1 MKLRETGRR
10 QFVRVLVAAVFL
22 STLCLPV
29 SGTAAGQEQNS
40 ALPALQV
47 VVLVDESGSL
57 GEADVTREKEA
68 ARTIVYSV
76 LAPGSVISVVGFG
89 SSNGPGQSAV
99 QVACPPT
106 TLDSAQQRDS
116 LAGCVGGLHRRAP
129 DEGDGTDH
137 AAALQQALGFVGAA
151 KPEKKVVF
159 LLTDGKLDVSDS
171 PAWGDTPARRNGAA
185 SAKVQ
190 ETLNDLD
197 RAGAQVWPLGFG
209 KVDNAALR
217 GFAKGKSCTPSVAD
231 PHEQVTPS
239 SLELTAAVQEA
250 FSSASCVKYGP
261 LDTGNVPKGGSTEL
275 TVEIPAVASDAS
287 ILVYKRDPRVQVE
300 YLPPSGTAP
309 APRAGGSH
317 FEFAGQNTE
326 TEALRITD
334 PEPGR
339 WTVRLSSADVPAQD
353 VAATVAYQAV
363 VKAYLTVNPPQ
374 PAAGQPVDV
383 TMQVWARNRAVTD
396 PGTLQGL
403 SFKTVVAGASG
414 RPLGDITLSDLDR
427 DGTFTGQ
434 IGLPADATGALTFT
448 GTVTGVGIGG
458 DTRVLSTSVQNGS
471 APVRAQILFDTNTA
485 AVTPGGTITG
495 TISMTNNSG
504 RPVPT
509 RLEIAAPTAGA
520 TISVEPGSAV
530 VPVGVTTIPFTLKFG
545 SGTVTGSNAA
555 TLRVVADGTPS
566 ATVAERRFAI
576 DVEPE
581 PGIFEK
587 LFWLWVGLA
596 IVVVGLLVFGFAK
609 LRARRSAACVRGLQ
623 VRLFKG
629 SAEIAALEP
638 QDGAVMEF
646 GFVVYHDFTGRQLQ
660 PAGPGDAEVYGV
672 RRTGSNVRLKP
683 PLGDPVVLTPG
694 QRHDL
699 GDEHV
704 LVILDQRTTGMVSDP
719 TVGTGFG
726 LSGGA
731 TPASGASSSDTGG
744 YADPFGERAVPGVP
758 ASMPSAS
765 GGYSR
770 SDRDDSFTG
779 GNPFADE
786 PFGGVPPAGGGS
798 YHDPS
803 NPFATD

>member
-1 MKLRETGRR
+1 M
-10 QFVRVLVAAVFL
+10 
-22 STLCLPV
+22 
-29 SGTAAGQEQNS
+29 SGSASGQEQDS

-57 GEADVTREKEA
+57 GEPDVAREKEA
-68 ARTIVYSV
+68 ARTIVYSA

-106 TLDSAQQRDS
+106 ALDSAQQRDS
-116 LAGCVGGLHRRAP
+116 LAGCIGGLHRRAP
-129 DEGDGTDH
+129 AEGDGTDH
-137 AAALQQALGFVGAA
+137 ATALQQALGFVGAA
-151 KPEKKVVF
+151 KPEKKLIF

-185 SAKVQ
+185 AAKVQ

-209 KVDNAALR
+209 KVDNAALH

-239 SLELTAAVQEA
+239 SAELTAAVQEA

-261 LDTGNVPKGGSTEL
+261 LDTGNVPKGGSVEL
-275 TVEIPAVASDAS
+275 TVEIPPVAGDAS

-300 YLPPSGTAP
+300 YLPPSGTTP
-309 APRAGGSH
+309 APRAGGSR

-353 VAATVAYQAV
+353 VAATVAYQAT

-396 PGTLQGL
+396 AGTLQGL
-403 SFKTVVAGASG
+403 TFKTVVTGASG
-414 RPLGDITLSDLDR
+414 RPLGDVTLSDPDR

-434 IGLPADATGALTFT
+434 VGLPADATGALTFT

-458 DTRVLSTSVQNGS
+458 DTRVLSTSVQNGP
-471 APVRAQILFDTNTA
+471 APVQAQILFDTNTA
-485 AVTPGGTITG
+485 AVNPGGTVTG
-495 TISMTNNSG
+495 TIAMTNNSG
-504 RPVPT
+504 RPVPA
-509 RLEIAAPTAGA
+509 RLEIASPTAGA
-520 TISVEPGSAV
+520 SISVEPGSAV
-530 VPVGVTTIPFTLKFG
+530 VPVGVTTIPFTLRFG
-545 SGTVTGSNAA
+545 ADTVEGSNAA
-555 TLRVVADGTPS
+555 TLRVVTDGAAPV
-566 ATVAERRFAI
+566 TVAERLFAT

-581 PGIFEK
+581 PTILEK
-587 LFWLWVGLA
+587 LFWVWVALGIVLA
-596 IVVVGLLVFGFAK
+596 GLLVFAVMK
-609 LRARRSAACVRGLQ
+609 VRARRSAGQVRDLQ
-623 VRLFKG
+623 VQLLKG
-629 SAEIAALEP
+629 DTEISAIEP
-638 QDGAVMEF
+638 QDGAAAEF
-646 GFVVYHDFTGRQLQ
+646 AFVIYQDFPARQLN
-660 PAGPGDAEVYGV
+660 PAGPGDAEVYRV
-672 RRTGSNVRLKP
+672 RRAGPNVRLAP
-683 PLGDPVVLTPG
+683 PRGEPVVLTPG
-694 QRHDL
+694 QRHEL

-704 LVILDQRTTGMVSDP
+704 LVVLDQRVSGVVGSPVVDSGFSPFGGASTTGGMP
-719 TVGTGFG
+719 
-726 LSGGA
+726 
-731 TPASGASSSDTGG
+731 PSDTRS
-744 YADPFGERAVPGVP
+744 YADPFADPAGPGVP
-758 ASMPSAS
+758 APVSSAS
-765 GGYSR
+765 GGFAGPGGH
-770 SDRDDSFTG
+770 DAATG
-779 GNPFADE
+779 GDPFSDQ